1 MALHVHRR
9 LRNAQVQTLSGEI
22 KLAAG
27 IGNVAFDI
35 GESASIRQ
43 LTEGGKRADV
53 NPVFRQL
60 RRGEHRFQLPILL
73 DKRHILLCDLLFVE
87 PDTDRVRSGLL
98 SARFGKIAQ
107 VRQFLLR
114 IA

>member
-1 MALHVHRR
+1 MTLHVHRR
-9 LRNAQVQTLSGEI
+9 LRNAQIQTLGREI

-27 IGNVAFDI
+27 IGYVAPDI
-35 GESASIRQ
+35 GKGSPFRQ
-43 LTEGGKRADV
+43 LAEGSKRADV
-53 NPVFRQL
+53 DPVFRQL
-60 RRGEHRFQLPILL
+60 RRGEHRFQLPIILY
-73 DKRHILLCDLLFVE
+73 KRHILLCDLLFVE

-98 SARFGKIAQ
+98 PARVGKIVQ